1 MNTVPIIFDLV
12 ANCES
17 IMDCNLKNDLLDA
30 IDKRDSDKKRDTDDG
45 VKDVGSGNKEI
56 TKDDI
61 ESYFVFDQ
69 VLDAINAFKGIE
81 VHLKKFRD
89 NDDYW
94 GEDERILV
102 EYFPQIGLDL
112 KEMFSRKRSRQAIM
126 AKASVM
132 GLIDNEWTEQKIR
145 LLKDNFCIYG
155 AYKMKTKFF
164 PHISIVKI
172 KAMADKLGLVYKGN
186 RWENES
192 KVFLIENYNK
202 MSKQELARKLKRTE
216 SSICAMVSK
225 LNLRHCEN

>member
-1 MNTVPIIFDLV
+1 
-12 ANCES
+12 
-17 IMDCNLKNDLLDA
+17 MDCNLKNDLLDA

-102 EYFPQIGLDL
+102 EYFPQIGLDV
-112 KEMFSRKRSRQAIM
+112 KEMFSRKRSR
-126 AKASVM
+126 
-132 GLIDNEWTEQKIR
+132 
-145 LLKDNFCIYG
+145 
-155 AYKMKTKFF
+155 
-164 PHISIVKI
+164 
-172 KAMADKLGLVYKGN
+172 
-186 RWENES
+186 
-192 KVFLIENYNK
+192 
-202 MSKQELARKLKRTE
+202 
-216 SSICAMVSK
+216 
-225 LNLRHCEN
+225 